1 MSPEKKIKIP
11 FPSQTNYNPEIPI
24 HLRECSE
31 QLSRIEDL
39 PQKENID
46 GSPHRFVSVL
56 PQLGSNPVQRSS
68 LSQGPKNPL
77 RWHKFSQDA
86 VPLTPSFFHCSG
98 VPEILQS
105 WFFIHSRKSLWISL
119 LMVWWP
125 AAVSEQKHC
134 GRFQLADSRVAR
146 VPRMSFFQDFRMSSL
161 HAGLRY
167 RIGNGWY
174 FSLLNKNKVPI

>member
-1 MSPEKKIKIP
+1 M
-11 FPSQTNYNPEIPI
+11 
-24 HLRECSE
+24 RETSE

-77 RWHKFSQDA
+77 RWQKFSQDA

-105 WFFIHSRKSLWISL
+105 WFFIAERASEFLFWWSDDLPHGLGTETLRQISACGFPGCPGAAYVVFPGFSHVVFACWIKISDGKRSVL
-119 LMVWWP
+119 LP
-125 AAVSEQKHC
+125 PK
-134 GRFQLADSRVAR
+134 
-146 VPRMSFFQDFRMSSL
+146 
-161 HAGLRY
+161 
-167 RIGNGWY
+167 
-174 FSLLNKNKVPI
+174 

>member
-77 RWHKFSQDA
+77 R
-86 VPLTPSFFHCSG
+86 
-98 VPEILQS
+98 
-105 WFFIHSRKSLWISL
+105 
-119 LMVWWP
+119 
-125 AAVSEQKHC
+125 
-134 GRFQLADSRVAR
+134 
-146 VPRMSFFQDFRMSSL
+146 
-161 HAGLRY
+161 
-167 RIGNGWY
+167 
-174 FSLLNKNKVPI
+174 